1 MKLQFL
7 FANQIGLLYQL
18 KAEIIVDCEA
28 FDKGEFKTQGD
39 GFERL
44 NKVFGGELE
53 NIVIKIHESL
63 QPWRIEF
70 AATQTKSAYA
80 D

>member
-28 FDKGEFKTQGD
+28 FGKGEFKTQGD
-39 GFERL
+39 GFTLLTIVVLMLRKAFSAKCFNSRL
-44 NKVFGGELE
+44 A
-53 NIVIKIHESL
+53 
-63 QPWRIEF
+63 R
-70 AATQTKSAYA
+70 TKPRR
-80 D
+80 